1 MSLTSS
7 SPYSCSPFQPHSTRP
22 TPAPGKGLHIQPRMP
37 QNCSSRHACTHSTP
51 PLLHPRSLSEASDA
65 TCGRI
70 SAPFTHR
77 VLRCLLSEITRN
89 RLNVLFFYTC
99 YCSCLSCCDAE
110 RTKPVLCT
118 MAACNA
124 PLFGQHVLLLRQCVL
139 VRCGVASSISC
150 SARSS
155 TSARADCV
163 TTCAASS
170 ACSVFAVY
178 VVDQL
183 SQWSLLVLRHQLEL
197 VHEVNELP
205 HTAQRS
211 TASSSVR

>member
-1 MSLTSS
+1 MWTDKCTVH
-7 SPYSCSPFQPHSTRP
+7 PSCSAMFVERD
-22 TPAPGKGLHIQPRMP
+22 
-37 QNCSSRHACTHSTP
+37 HAQSYKCF
-51 PLLHPRSLSEASDA
+51 
-65 TCGRI
+65 I
-70 SAPFTHR
+70 
-77 VLRCLLSEITRN
+77 
-89 RLNVLFFYTC
+89 YTG

-110 RTKPVLCT
+110 RTKPVLCST

-124 PLFGQHVLLLRQCVL
+124 HLFGQHVLLLRQCVL
-139 VRCGVASSISC
+139 VRCSVTSSISC

-155 TSARADCV
+155 TSTRADCV
-163 TTCAASS
+163 TACAASS

-183 SQWSLLVLRHQLEL
+183 PQWSLLLLRHQLKL

-211 TASSSVR
+211 TASSSVRRHATSDRKQQRRSRGAISAGALMTCLKHVLRCVAACISCHIQAACKHNSRSVTHRR